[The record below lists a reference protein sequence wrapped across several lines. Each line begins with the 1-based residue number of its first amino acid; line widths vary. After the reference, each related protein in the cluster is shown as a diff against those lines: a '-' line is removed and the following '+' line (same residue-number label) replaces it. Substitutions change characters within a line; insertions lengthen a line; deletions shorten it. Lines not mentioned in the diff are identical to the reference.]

1 MGIWGIKKSFKKD
14 KSCIPVL
21 SEHIA
26 KLFTDFGAN
35 VSINIQEKSLIP
47 NITVSGIFNGMMG
60 KYLALKIRISP
71 RRRGTIDLQV
81 NISLSPKNIRMLFLS
96 PNIIS
101 NAWREVENSK
111 WYEELLGVVEYI
123 LSYERPV
130 AYDYV
135 YKVAARLLERIEDAL
150 NDVPFYGDFD
160 EIRIYDEVSEDA
172 NTQKGVFIT
181 HLEFYMGIT
190 PFLIHKDPSRRG
202 LRFGCVCPYYG
213 INRGGYMFMGT
224 VDEIKE
230 KIKNTTSLFASNF
243 YDDSMT
249 LEDRFMDF
257 GGGR

>member
-1 MGIWGIKKSFKKD
+1 
-14 KSCIPVL
+14 
-21 SEHIA
+21 
-26 KLFTDFGAN
+26 
-35 VSINIQEKSLIP
+35 
-47 NITVSGIFNGMMG
+47 MG
-60 KYLALKIRISP
+60 KYLTLKIRISP
-71 RRRGTIDLQV
+71 RQRGIIDLKV
-81 NISLSPKNIRMLFLS
+81 NVRVSKKNIGMQLLSP
-96 PNIIS
+96 IIIPW
-101 NAWREVENSK
+101 AWREVEKSK
-111 WYEELLGVVEYI
+111 WDEKILGVVEYI

-130 AYDYV
+130 AYGYV

-181 HLEFYMGIT
+181 HLEFYMGVT
-190 PFLIHKDPSRRG
+190 PGLIHKDPSHRG
-202 LRFGCVCPYYG
+202 LRFGSVCPYYG